1 MKAVLGIP
9 IHGRRLVYLRDLVR
23 EMVVRDMKL
32 RYKRSVLGIVWSL
45 LNPLVQMLVFMFLSR
60 GVLAL
65 NIPNYPLFVFT
76 GVLVWNWFQPALL
89 QAASAITDNRELIRR
104 PGFPTAILPVIT
116 VTTHLIHFLL
126 ALPVLLSFLLISGGR
141 LTSAILMLPLVILV
155 QFLLTLSLGYLV
167 STVHVT
173 FRDTQHILGVS
184 LVLLFYLTPV
194 FYDASA
200 LPLRYQAFYRLNPLF
215 HLVTAYRAILIY
227 GEMPDIPTLLTLG
240 ALVGLLLWL
249 GHTVFTH
256 ASYRFVEEL

>member
-1 MKAVLGIP
+1 MKAVLDIP

-60 GVLAL
+60 GVLSL

-89 QAASAITDNRELIRR
+89 QAASAITDNRDLIRR

-167 STVHVT
+167 ATIHVT

-184 LVLLFYLTPV
+184 LMLLFYLTPV

-200 LPLRYQAFYRLNPLF
+200 LPLRYQAFYHLNPLF
-215 HLVTAYRAILIY
+215 HLITAYRAILIY
-227 GEMPDIPTLLTLG
+227 GEMPDMPTLLTLG
-240 ALVGLLLWL
+240 AMVGLFLWL
-249 GHTVFTH
+249 GHTIFTR

>member
-1 MKAVLGIP
+1 MKAVLDIP
-9 IHGRRLVYLRDLVR
+9 IQGRRLVYLRDLVR

-32 RYKRSVLGIVWSL
+32 RYKRSVLGIAWSL
-45 LNPLVQMLVFMFLSR
+45 LNPLVQMLVFTFLSR
-60 GVLAL
+60 GVLSL

-89 QAASAITDNRELIRR
+89 QAASAITDNRDLIRR
-104 PGFPTAILPVIT
+104 PGFPMAILPVIT

-126 ALPVLLSFLLISGGR
+126 AVPVLLSFLLISGGR

-167 STVHVT
+167 ATVHVT

-184 LVLLFYLTPV
+184 LMLLFYLTPV
-194 FYDASA
+194 FYDAST
-200 LPLRYQAFYRLNPLF
+200 LPPRYQAFYRLNPVF

-240 ALVGLLLWL
+240 AIVGLFLWL
-249 GHTVFTH
+249 GHKIFTR